1 MAALLRFLC
10 EKRASERLIDQISSS
25 ISWISVV

>member
-1 MAALLRFLC
+1 MAALLKFLC
-10 EKRASERLIDQISSS
+10 EKRASERPIDQISSS